1 MSKIIPTIPLNGLPR
16 VHSQLGRRGM
26 LQTNTTM
33 VAMME
38 PVAEQYPNEISWTN
52 TRKVQWEKI
61 MSPIG
66 PTTQLN
72 VVS

>member
-1 MSKIIPTIPLNGLPR
+1 
-16 VHSQLGRRGM
+16 M
-26 LQTNTTM
+26 LQTSITM

-38 PVAEQYPNEISWTN
+38 PVAEQNPNEISWTN
-52 TRKVQWEKI
+52 TGQVQWEKI

-72 VVS
+72 IVSKPRIAVAGERRGLQLRALRRRHLH